1 MRKALVLWSV
11 GLVLT
16 GSVVLSDALASRPM
30 RPAQDNAR
38 LNPVIELLEQG
49 KPVFGV
55 YAPRNARGRGRGP
68 GRGADGQEAPP
79 ATPERTPADLA
90 REAVGY
96 RATDFL
102 FDGSM
107 EGGLER
113 ALPAFTAFTA
123 GWTAAGALVA
133 GPTPRLTHPL
143 IVKSPELEPGAAAG
157 IHQQLALGVSGI
169 MFPTVESA
177 DQLREALAAMRF
189 ESQGGT
195 RPDDALGNAPARWG
209 MSADAYR
216 RKADLWPL
224 EPQGELINWTII
236 ESQAGLDNIRE
247 IAAVPGIGVLWPGA
261 GTLRGLF
268 STTNAAGER
277 VLDEAAWEA
286 AIQKVLAACQEFDI
300 PCGFPAGPDN
310 IEMRM
315 QQGFRVFVMNWGDAG
330 FETID
335 IGRRVAGR

>member
-1 MRKALVLWSV
+1 MRRTLVVASV
-11 GLVLT
+11 GLTLL
-16 GSVVLSDALASRPM
+16 SAFAVVR
-30 RPAQDNAR
+30 AQDTGH
-38 LNPVIELLEQG
+38 LNPVIDLLEQG

-55 YAPRNARGRGRGP
+55 YAPRTRRGRGASGQ
-68 GRGADGQEAPP
+68 GAAP

-90 REAVGY
+90 REAVAY
-96 RATDFL
+96 PATDFL

-107 EGGLER
+107 ERGLER
-113 ALPAFTAFTA
+113 ALPTFTAFTA
-123 GWTAAGALVA
+123 GWTEA
-133 GPTPRLTHPL
+133 GPLVSGPSPRLSHPL
-143 IVKSPELEPGAAAG
+143 IVKSPELDPGVAED
-157 IHQQLALGVSGI
+157 IHMQLSLGVSGI
-169 MFPTVESA
+169 MFPEVESA
-177 DQLREALAAMRF
+177 EQLRDALAAMRF
-189 ESQGGT
+189 ESRGGT
-195 RPDDALGNAPARWG
+195 RPDDALGDAPARWG
-209 MSADAYR
+209 MSADEYR

-224 EPQGELINWTII
+224 NPEGELINWTII

-268 STTNAAGER
+268 STRNADGER

-286 AIQKVLAACQEFDI
+286 AIQKVLSACKEFDI

-315 QQGFRVFVMNWGDAG
+315 QQGFSVFVMGWGDAG

-335 IGRRVAGR
+335 IGRRAGGR